1 MEQGCQVLALY
12 DFLFSKQPE
21 QSSIWQRQ
29 LLTQQLACCQ
39 LLGANSPVRQKCS
52 SPTFA
57 LQLPLKNCQKKKILK
72 ILSGRYFVMWPH
84 AWPWLVML
92 TWAVLRSSWTG
103 ASPRNVQRDL
113 FPIPSFLV
121 TWCIPGP
128 PQTYHAGRTSILH
141 SSSVWPSCG
150 AQAAAA
156 WTVLFDGPF
165 QLLRAEERFRRGSES
180 DWDCD
185 IEIIESQND

>member
-1 MEQGCQVLALY
+1 MAAPAPHSAACLLPAPRR
-12 DFLFSKQPE
+12 KQPSE
-21 QSSIWQRQ
+21 AEMFQPNLCI
-29 LLTQQLACCQ
+29 TI
-39 LLGANSPVRQKCS
+39 
-52 SPTFA
+52 TFKK
-57 LQLPLKNCQKKKILK
+57 LPEKKILK

-128 PQTYHAGRTSILH
+128 PQTYQAGRTSILH